1 MSSELKS
8 HRIPCILHAF
18 AVKIGYKA
26 RQNDIRQMTKY
37 AIIRQPTSRSDQ
49 TGWRC
54 EQSHAT
60 HPRQRLD
67 GDTQR
72 SARGAGDQL
81 VAGAVIQK
89 SVKIGY
95 VADGKRLRYQ
105 NLIECGSI

>member
-1 MSSELKS
+1 MIWNS
-8 HRIPCILHAF
+8 RYYNP
-18 AVKIGYKA
+18 
-26 RQNDIRQMTKY
+26 QMK
-37 AIIRQPTSRSDQ
+37 SDQ

-54 EQSHAT
+54 EQDNAT
-60 HPRQRLD
+60 HPRQWLD
-67 GDTQR
+67 GDIKR
-72 SARGAGDQL
+72 SAFSAGDQL